1 MGFFH
6 SLRVLLLRPLFTLI
20 VLGLSAIYFVVTG
33 VQFWS
38 TIYLQRNFNA
48 SVVIVNGLFVVVA
61 GTGPI
66 WGVFFGGALIDR
78 AGASGLDDD
87 NKSDLFT
94 QDMLHY
100 GLQHLMAQTDDDE
113 LTPLT
118 ADHVAA
124 LLNRQSHGITYK
136 AGNAAAVTSSDG
148 RPAIIV
154 HCVDTSGAWTS
165 RGLFGALSRR
175 SLSVE
180 EAYACMRPNQD
191 LKLGQAHCIPIDSNT
206 FVCLLVVQSYLHQRQ
221 KRTHKT
227 LSLRLNALQVAL

>member
-1 MGFFH
+1 
-6 SLRVLLLRPLFTLI
+6 
-20 VLGLSAIYFVVTG
+20 
-33 VQFWS
+33 
-38 TIYLQRNFNA
+38 
-48 SVVIVNGLFVVVA
+48 
-61 GTGPI
+61 
-66 WGVFFGGALIDR
+66 
-78 AGASGLDDD
+78 
-87 NKSDLFT
+87 
-94 QDMLHY
+94 MLHY

-227 LSLRLNALQVAL
+227 LSLRLNALQVALKAVAAHARRLDATIHMPRLGAGTPGFNWYAVERLIRKHLTDGAT